1 MAETARER
9 DDAAAVWAVRL
20 EEHGHESDV
29 AREAQAWLDGHPMRS
44 GALARA
50 QAGLSLLNRGRALSG
65 QLSIPPRP
73 NRRLFV
79 GAGLGMAIAASLAI
93 SVLLPSGRQI
103 HTELGEIRMVPLSD
117 GSTATVNTDS
127 AIRVTIGNET
137 RRVRLD
143 KGEAWF
149 KVAHDRARPFLVEAG
164 DVRVRAVGTAFSVR
178 LRDGGADVLV
188 TEGVVDSWI
197 AGRADRKVRIAV
209 GSKAHVSAE
218 QPAQAVA
225 AGAEIDRD
233 LAWRNGEIALDG
245 QSVAAAA
252 EQFNRY
258 NRRKLLVEDP
268 QLAGERLVG
277 RFATDDPVEFAN
289 AAATTLGARVA
300 IDDSTIRLYRDR

>member
-20 EEHGHESDV
+20 EEHGDDPGV
-29 AREAQAWLDGHPMRS
+29 AEGARDWLDGDPMRA

-50 QAGLSLLNRGRALSG
+50 QAALSLLNRGRALSG
-65 QLSIPPRP
+65 QLPLAPRR
-73 NRRLFV
+73 NRRLFIGGGIGV
-79 GAGLGMAIAASLAI
+79 ALAASLAI
-93 SVLLPSGRQI
+93 AVVLPPTRPIQ
-103 HTELGEIRMVPLSD
+103 TEVGEIRMVPLSD

-127 AIRVTIGNET
+127 TLRVSLRDRT
-137 RRVRLD
+137 RRVRLE

-149 KVAHDRARPFLVEAG
+149 KVAHDRARPFIVEAG

-178 LRDGGADVLV
+178 VRDGGADVLV
-188 TEGVVDSWI
+188 TEGVVETWI
-197 AGRADRKVRIAV
+197 AGRPERKVRIAS
-209 GSKAHVSAE
+209 GSKAHVSPE

-225 AGAEIDRD
+225 AEAEIDRD

-245 QSVAAAA
+245 RTLAAAA

-258 NRRKLLVEDP
+258 NRRKLVVEDP

-277 RFATDDPVEFAN
+277 RFATDDPMEFAN
-289 AAATTLGARVA
+289 AAATTLGARVVA
-300 IDDSTIRLYRDR
+300 DDSTIRLYRR